1 MPLPTSPFPDAW
13 DPTVAFLSGVT
24 ADATIAAMSYSSWEN
39 AGNTDPPTYSDNL
52 SDVIKFGGLAL
63 SPSGTPGGDVAY
75 WFDLASNWSAE
86 EQSGWLSGLALWSA
100 IANIEF
106 TPATDAASSD
116 FIIYR
121 QPNQPGGASGGAG
134 MSSLNMQPVPIGGM
148 HAGSPGAGG
157 YIAIDTSVPDFGPIG
172 DDVGANNGFP
182 YLTLVHELG
191 HLLGL
196 GHSGPYNA
204 SDDEDATQPP
214 ALQFSAYDT
223 RLWSLMSYI
232 DAWDA
237 SAAFF
242 SDYPVTGT
250 TGLYPNTPMILDI
263 LAAQRLYGVP
273 TSGPL
278 ASGGGRPRHRRAR

>member
-1 MPLPTSPFPDAW
+1 
-13 DPTVAFLSGVT
+13 
-24 ADATIAAMSYSSWEN
+24 
-39 AGNTDPPTYSDNL
+39 
-52 SDVIKFGGLAL
+52 
-63 SPSGTPGGDVAY
+63 
-75 WFDLASNWSAE
+75 
-86 EQSGWLSGLALWSA
+86 
-100 IANIEF
+100 
-106 TPATDAASSD
+106 
-116 FIIYR
+116 
-121 QPNQPGGASGGAG
+121 

-148 HAGSPGAGG
+148 HAGSPGAGV

-242 SDYPVTGT
+242 ADYPVTGT